1 MKNLGSSLVE
11 GAISGSPMCFLPFVS
26 RPIWGGA
33 VLLVAAQTPRDK
45 AIVDDA
51 GTRSTTPLQC
61 HGQQYLKKWF
71 DWIAQASEQSACQPP
86 PMLQRSR
93 DFWRT
98 SSLSDSK
105 EAKAF
110 PQRFMDHFTGPLIDI
125 RIVHSHALM
134 IEQRW
139 TFENFVK
146 LGQNP
151 STSAINWPGSR
162 FYKSCSNCKK
172 NEKAL

>member
-93 DFWRT
+93 DF
-98 SSLSDSK
+98 
-105 EAKAF
+105 
-110 PQRFMDHFTGPLIDI
+110 
-125 RIVHSHALM
+125 
-134 IEQRW
+134 
-139 TFENFVK
+139 
-146 LGQNP
+146 
-151 STSAINWPGSR
+151 
-162 FYKSCSNCKK
+162 
-172 NEKAL
+172 